1 MVSSRIRDVSGIAQM
16 TIRTGAWRTWG
27 RCRKVL
33 VFSVLLS
40 AAPVLASMPGMP
52 MLSLAEQRFETR
64 GVVIA
69 PRQVVLSSEINARVT
84 RLPFRAGETFNKDD
98 RLLTFDCRVLEAQR
112 DKVRAERNAA
122 SQTVKSNRKM
132 AKLRKVGKLELA
144 ISEAELAQ
152 ARAGV
157 RIAELAVERCR
168 LAAPFDGRVVRT
180 MVRENEGVGE
190 RQELLEI
197 VDDAVREME
206 VIVPA
211 TWLTWIEKG
220 TPLTAFIDETGLEV
234 SGEVIVP
241 GAVVDPASQSM
252 TLRVRLDTDSGQL
265 VPGMSA
271 TVLFT
276 VADTVP

>member
-1 MVSSRIRDVSGIAQM
+1 MVPSSCDACGIAQM
-16 TIRTGAWRTWG
+16 TILTGAWHAWG
-27 RCRKVL
+27 RCREVL
-33 VFSVLLS
+33 VFFVLLS
-40 AAPVLASMPGMP
+40 AAPVLAEVRGMAMPP
-52 MLSLAEQRFETR
+52 STEQRFETR

-84 RLPFRAGETFNKDD
+84 RLPFRAGETFNKGD
-98 RLLTFDCRVLEAQR
+98 RLLAFDCRVLEAQR

-122 SQTVKSNRKM
+122 SRTVESNRKM
-132 AKLRKVGKLELA
+132 AKLRSVGKLELA

-211 TWLTWIEKG
+211 TWLTWIEKD
-220 TPLTAFIDETGLEV
+220 TPLTALIDETGVEV
-234 SGEVIVP
+234 AGKVIVP
-241 GAVVDPASQSM
+241 GAVIDSASQSM
-252 TLRVRLDTDSGQL
+252 TLRVRLDNDGDRL

-276 VADTVP
+276 GAGAVP